1 MVKIAQ
7 RAWCTP
13 VTTLESDDA
22 PVEGS
27 PLEPLAV
34 TNAAVLVS
42 AIEARMSSCRREV
55 MPLSNTVIVVGLME
69 SVYPEGAGCS

>member
-7 RAWCTP
+7 RVRWTP
-13 VTTLESDDA
+13 VTTLESDGA

-34 TNAAVLVS
+34 TNTAVLVS

-55 MPLSNTVIVVGLME
+55 MPRSNTVIVVGLME